1 MNFGGLANWLA
12 EFERGQHSNHEISE
26 QERENKCRDC
36 GRDRAKRDVKEN
48 VEAADLFA
56 EAMKIIHHTRALSG
70 ELCFANASITSSV
83 RARRLPLIKMRSP
96 GAAISNSSSAASDVD
111 PTTLLFSSP
120 AFFAARE
127 MIAPIS
133 PMPIKWSTPNAAAA
147 SPTSS

>member
-1 MNFGGLANWLA
+1 WLA
-12 EFERGQHSNHEISE
+12 ELDRCKNVNNEISK
-26 QERENKCRDC
+26 QQRHHERS
-36 GRDRAKRDVKEN
+36 DRRGHGAKGDVREN
-48 VEAADLFA
+48 VEPADLVA
-56 EAMKIIHHTRALSG
+56 EPVKKIHHTRALSG

-147 SPTSS
+147 SPTSSWPRSDSF

>member
-36 GRDRAKRDVKEN
+36 GRHRAKRDVKEN

-56 EAMKIIHHTRALSG
+56 EAMKIVHHTRALSG

-83 RARRLPLIKMRSP
+83 RASRLPLIKTRSP
-96 GAAISNSSSAASDVD
+96 GAAISSNKLAASDVD
-111 PTTLLFSSP
+111 PTVAVFSSP
-120 AFFAARE
+120 AFSAARAI
-127 MIAPIS
+127 IAPIS
-133 PMPIKWSTPNAAAA
+133 PMPIK
-147 SPTSS
+147 